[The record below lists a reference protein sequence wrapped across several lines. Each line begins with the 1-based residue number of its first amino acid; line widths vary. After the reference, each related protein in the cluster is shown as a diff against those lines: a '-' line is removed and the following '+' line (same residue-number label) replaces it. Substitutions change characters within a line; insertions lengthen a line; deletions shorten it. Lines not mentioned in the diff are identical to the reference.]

1 MEKINKKENQD
12 LKIVYKGKMFEV
24 VTFSPK
30 EGVVFETAVR
40 APGVRLLI
48 EHEENGELGLIM
60 TRELRHFKSGSMW
73 DYRLPGGK
81 VYDSLEEFNKEKENN
96 GDVKEHAIR
105 AAKLEARQEAGVL
118 DGDFSPIGVSVAGG
132 SVEWDLH
139 YFLIKNAKLGD
150 QDLEEHEKGEIEVKF
165 MTAKEIFENLKNGEI
180 REGRSADKI
189 WEWLEKNNFLKFS
202 K

>member
-1 MEKINKKENQD
+1 MSNKD
-12 LKIVYKGKMFEV
+12 SKIVYQGKMFEV
-24 VTFSPK
+24 IIFSPK

-48 EHEENGELGLIM
+48 EQEENGEFGLLM
-60 TRELRHFKSGSMW
+60 TKELRHFRSGSVW

-96 GDVKEHAIR
+96 ADVAEYAMR
-105 AAKLEARQEAGVL
+105 AAKLEARQEVGVL
-118 DGDFSPIGVSVAGG
+118 EGDFSPLGIALAGG

-139 YFLIKNAKLGD
+139 YFLIKNAKLGE
-150 QDLEEHEKGEIEVKF
+150 QDLEEHEQGEIEVKF
-165 MTAKEIFENLKNGEI
+165 MTAKEIFKHLKNGEI

-189 WEWLEKNNFLKFS
+189 WEWLEKNNFIRFTE
-202 K
+202 